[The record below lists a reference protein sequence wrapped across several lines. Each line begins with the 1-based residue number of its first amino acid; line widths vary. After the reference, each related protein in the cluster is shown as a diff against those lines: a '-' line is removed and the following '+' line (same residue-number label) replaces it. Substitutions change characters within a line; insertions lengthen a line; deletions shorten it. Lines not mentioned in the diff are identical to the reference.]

1 MEALANLITTNPVVF
16 WLIAAIAAGVLEAVT
31 VGLVSIWFSIGA
43 LAAMLPAAFDAAF
56 NYQIVTFIAASVA
69 AMVFTRPFLKNIL
82 RVEKTPTNADLVI
95 GQKGVVISPIDN
107 ILEKGRVL
115 ANGLE
120 WEARTLDGTNLDKGI
135 IVVVRE
141 LRGVKLMVEKTSD
154 TREDK

>member
-16 WLIAAIAAGVLEAVT
+16 WLIVAIAAGVLEAVT

-69 AMVFTRPFLKNIL
+69 AMVFTRPFL
-82 RVEKTPTNADLVI
+82 EKTPTNADLVI